1 MRRQREDR
9 RQTRFGEATCEAEF
23 SSAKRRAEEI
33 SGTDRTAVADHSG
46 VAESSTAE
54 EKAMLYAACLGELGQ
69 FGNQLFQYAFAIAY
83 SSTWGLRLRTPTWIG
98 SFVFEGDYTRGRPL
112 PADGDRV
119 LLADRVV
126 LSHAGWRQWA
136 EGREPLASLRAR
148 ENAGAPLSGRK
159 LRQWCPQVNAG
170 SIAPSAAEKCCAG
183 GEHVEACLARGGT
196 LELWGF
202 FQFDTF
208 HFAAHRPRLQRELRP
223 IAPIRALVSEA
234 LARVRAEAAE
244 RHGLKDPRAVT
255 LVCVHVRCKE
265 DVLPIGPAHATY
277 RAAPGGAGA
286 DVQWRRRAG
295 VAGAAGAAVEEA
307 AAAVVGTCMQASE
320 EAAAAAATAAAA
332 AAPASSADVGSFGS
346 IGLSSEW
353 RDEGVFWAAPAHW
366 YAE

>member
-1 MRRQREDR
+1 MNDKNARRGGARAQSGGEATCSAEMRRQREDR
-9 RQTRFGEATCEAEF
+9 RQTRDDLGKAEF

-33 SGTDRTAVADHSG
+33 SGTDEKLPFADHSG

-54 EKAMLYAACLGELGQ
+54 DKAMLYAACLGELGQ

-98 SFVFEGDYTRGRPL
+98 SFVFEGEYTRGRPL
-112 PADGDRV
+112 PADEDRV

-208 HFAAHRPRLQRELRP
+208 HFAAHRPRLQRALKP
-223 IAPIRALVSEA
+223 IAPIRTLVAAA
-234 LARVRAEAAE
+234 LARVRAEAADTD
-244 RHGLKDPRAVT
+244 G
-255 LVCVHVRCKE
+255 
-265 DVLPIGPAHATY
+265 
-277 RAAPGGAGA
+277 APH
-286 DVQWRRRAG
+286 R
-295 VAGAAGAAVEEA
+295 
-307 AAAVVGTCMQASE
+307 
-320 EAAAAAATAAAA
+320 
-332 AAPASSADVGSFGS
+332 P
-346 IGLSSEW
+346 
-353 RDEGVFWAAPAHW
+353 P
-366 YAE
+366 